1 MKIYYWSPF
10 ISHVATVKAVIN
22 SASSLNY
29 YSNDYSAYIINV
41 AGEWN
46 IYKEELL
53 KKKIKIINLTTSNV
67 INNRNINGFLKS
79 RLIYLYL
86 FIISFLPLIRLLKS
100 TPPEFFIVHLI
111 SPLPLIINFFFKIN
125 TKMVLRISGFPRLNF
140 FRKNFWKMSL
150 KKIHF
155 LTCPTIATKKDIE
168 VLNIV
173 DKKKI
178 HVLYDPIIN
187 IKEIKKNL
195 TNDNNLVLK
204 DYYLAVGRL
213 TRQKNFLFLLSVFK
227 KFNKDKKNIL
237 VIVGSGEQKK
247 MILDYIRKN
256 SLDDVVFVYNFTDKI
271 FKFYKNSKCF
281 ILPSLWEDPGFVLI
295 EACYMNVPIIS
306 SNCKNGPEEIMDF
319 GRNGILFKS
328 NDEKSLFEAFQKFEQ
343 MSQNEIKKSK
353 YKAKIKCKEF
363 TVFNHFKKMDELL
376 KAYD

>member
-22 SASSLNY
+22 SASSINY
-29 YSNDYSAYIINV
+29 YSNNYSAYIINV
-41 AGEWN
+41 AGEWDV
-46 IYKEELL
+46 YKEELL

-67 INNRNINGFLKS
+67 INNKNINGFLKS

-86 FIISFLPLIRLLKS
+86 FIISFFPLTRLLKS
-100 TPPEFFIVHLI
+100 NPPKFFIVHLI
-111 SPLPLIINFFFKIN
+111 SPLPLIINYLFKIN
-125 TKMVLRISGFPRLNF
+125 TKMILRISGFPRLNF
-140 FRKNFWKMSL
+140 FRKNFWKITL

-155 LTCPTIATKKDIE
+155 ITCPTIATKKDIE
-168 VLNIV
+168 ILNIV

-195 TNDNNLVLK
+195 SNYNGLVLK
-204 DYYLAVGRL
+204 NYYLAIGRF

-227 KFNKDKKNIL
+227 KFNKNKKNIL

-247 MILDYIRKN
+247 DILDYIKKN
-256 SLDDVVFVYNFTDKI
+256 NLGDAVFVYNHTNKI
-271 FKFYKNSKCF
+271 FNFYKNSKCF
-281 ILPSLWEDPGFVLI
+281 ILTSLWEDPGFVLI

-306 SNCKNGPEEIMDF
+306 SNCKNGPEEILDY

-328 NDEKSLFEAFQKFEQ
+328 NDKKSLLEAFQNFEQ
-343 MSQNEIKKSK
+343 MSQNEIKKFK

-363 TVFNHFKKMDELL
+363 TVFNHFRKINKLL
-376 KAYD
+376 KSYG